1 MDTQERCEHDY
12 RREPYAGLVLLY
24 VCTKCG
30 DEYERDV
37 S

>member
-12 RREPYAGLVLLY
+12 KRQPYAGVY
-24 VCTKCG
+24 QVYICAKCG
-30 DEYERDV
+30 DEYVRDV